1 MLKSLTAISDPGSL
15 QVRRYARCFIALITG
30 CLTLLY
36 ITVYSQGRRVDSLRE
51 ILKTS
56 GLPDSQKIR
65 HLNQLAFWLN
75 RDSTNE
81 ALVYSNEAYLLSLK
95 TNNQPAQIAS
105 LLNLSEGYLYNDSY
119 EQALEYGF
127 AALDLS
133 KTLKSDPDIAN
144 AYTNLGWIFYDTENG
159 NFALQYHRDA
169 LALHRKLG
177 NRNREATSLNAI
189 GLVFQLKNEYDSARK
204 YFDQSL
210 QMARAENIPGTIS
223 AAYNN
228 IGICENARGRYKDA
242 VNFFRKAL
250 EIDSLRNHTPLSQ
263 AETLNQMA
271 YSLLMLKNYQ
281 EAEAMLKRSRSM
293 IESATSNTKKEKILD
308 NLSISS
314 QLYRALGNYRQA
326 FTDLQEYTNVRNQ
339 ILTRSKS
346 DAIAALKTKKETQEK
361 ETEIRELAAEKQL
374 RSFQRNV
381 LALCIVLI
389 IIIGILFYS
398 KLKQKQKK
406 EKELEEIKQAL
417 IRKDLDNTLL
427 EKASLQDKLKYKDA
441 ELKNYALFISQRNEM
456 VRSFIED
463 LSDLKLEGEGKKESF
478 IRFNKMIQK
487 FQHDLDIN
495 KDAQDF
501 NLSVDEIHKDF
512 FFNLLQKFPELTENE
527 RRLCAQIR
535 LNLSIKD
542 IASLNNIS
550 VKSAEMARYRLRKQF
565 NLEHGDNLNEFLKQF

>member
-1 MLKSLTAISDPGSL
+1 MLNSSAAISNPF
-15 QVRRYARCFIALITG
+15 RRIARCITLFITG
-30 CLTLLY
+30 CTILLSLAY
-36 ITVYSQGRRVDSLRE
+36 PQAKKIDSIRE
-51 ILKTS
+51 LLKSS
-56 GLPDSQKIR
+56 GLPDSQRIA

-81 ALVYSNEAYLLSLK
+81 ALVYANEAYLLALK
-95 TNNQPAQIAS
+95 TGNKPAQITS

-119 EQALEYGF
+119 EQSLEYAF
-127 AALDLS
+127 TTLDLS
-133 KTLKSDPDIAN
+133 RSLSSDPDIAN

-159 NFALQYHRDA
+159 NYALQYHRNA
-169 LALHRKLG
+169 LELYQKTGIKAKQ
-177 NRNREATSLNAI
+177 ATALNAI

-210 QMARAENIPGTIS
+210 QMAQAENLPGTIS

-228 IGICENARGRYKDA
+228 IGICENARGRYTEA

-250 EIDSLRNHTPLSQ
+250 EIESKRPDAPLSQ

-271 YSLLMLKNYQ
+271 YSMVMLKNYP
-281 EAEAMLKRSRSM
+281 EAEAILKQSRTL
-293 IESATSNTKKEKILD
+293 IENASSNTKKEKLLD
-308 NLSISS
+308 NLNISS
-314 QLYRALGNYRQA
+314 QLYQALGNYKQA

-339 ILTRSKS
+339 IVTRNKS
-346 DAIAALKTKKETQEK
+346 DAVAALKTKKETQEK
-361 ETEIRELAAEKQL
+361 ETELKELAAEKQL
-374 RSFQRNV
+374 RAFQRNV

-389 IIIGILFYS
+389 IIIGLLFYS
-398 KLKQKQKK
+398 KLKQKQRK

-427 EKASLQDKLKYKDA
+427 EKAALQDKLKYKDA
-441 ELKNYALFISQRNEM
+441 ELKNYALFISQRNEL
-456 VRSFIED
+456 VRSFIDD
-463 LSDLKLEGEGKKESF
+463 LSDLKLEGDGKKESQT
-478 IRFNKMIQK
+478 RFNKMMQK

-495 KDAQDF
+495 KEAQDF

-512 FFNLLQKFPELTENE
+512 FFNLLQKYPELTENE

-565 NLEHGDNLNEFLKQF
+565 SLEHGDNLNDFLKQF

>member
-1 MLKSLTAISDPGSL
+1 MLNSSTAISRPNRL
-15 QVRRYARCFIALITG
+15 IARCIIMLITG
-30 CLTLLY
+30 CASFLSIAWPQAGRIDSIRELL
-36 ITVYSQGRRVDSLRE
+36 
-51 ILKTS
+51 KNS
-56 GLPDSQKIR
+56 GLPDSQRIK
-65 HLNQLAFWLN
+65 HLNQLAVWLN

-81 ALVYSNEAYLLSLK
+81 ALVYANEAYLLALRTGNK
-95 TNNQPAQIAS
+95 PAQISS

-133 KTLKSDPDIAN
+133 RSLKSDPDIAN
-144 AYTNLGWIFYDTENG
+144 SFTNLGWIFYDTENG

-169 LALHRKLG
+169 LDLYQRTANKPKQ
-177 NRNREATSLNAI
+177 ATALNAI

-210 QMARAENIPGTIS
+210 QMAIAENLPGTIS

-228 IGICENARGRYKDA
+228 IGICENARGRYTEA
-242 VNFFRKAL
+242 VGFFRKAL
-250 EIDSLRNHTPLSQ
+250 EIESQRPDAPLSQ
-263 AETLNQMA
+263 AETLNQLA
-271 YSLLMLKNYQ
+271 YSWVMLKNYS
-281 EAEAMLKRSRSM
+281 EAEAVIRKSRGL
-293 IESATSNTKKEKILD
+293 IEGASSNTKKEKLLD

-314 QLYRALGNYRQA
+314 QLYQALGNYQQA
-326 FTDLQEYTNVRNQ
+326 FTDLQEYTSVRNQ
-339 ILTRSKS
+339 IITRNKS
-346 DAIAALKTKKETQEK
+346 DAVAALKTKKETQEK

-374 RSFQRNV
+374 RVFQRNV

-389 IIIGILFYS
+389 IIIGLLFYS
-398 KLKQKQKK
+398 KLRQKQRK

-427 EKASLQDKLKYKDA
+427 EKAALQDKLRYKDS
-441 ELKNYALFISQRNEM
+441 ELKNYALFISQRNEL

-463 LSDLKLEGEGKKESF
+463 LSDLKLEGEGKKESLT
-478 IRFNKMIQK
+478 RFNKMIHK
-487 FQHDLDIN
+487 FQQDLDIN
-495 KDAQDF
+495 KEAQDF

-512 FFNLLQKFPELTENE
+512 FFNLLQKYPELTENE

-565 NLEHGDNLNEFLKQF
+565 NLEHGDNLNDFLKQF

>member
-1 MLKSLTAISDPGSL
+1 MLNCSTAISDPYRL
-15 QVRRYARCFIALITG
+15 FARCITVFITG
-30 CLTLLY
+30 CAILLSIAY
-36 ITVYSQGRRVDSLRE
+36 PQAKKIDSIRELLRS
-51 ILKTS
+51 S
-56 GLPDSQKIR
+56 GMPDSQRIA

-81 ALVYSNEAYLLSLK
+81 ALVYANEAYLLALK
-95 TNNQPAQIAS
+95 TGNKPAQITS

-119 EQALEYGF
+119 EQSLEYAF
-127 AALDLS
+127 TTLDLS
-133 KTLKSDPDIAN
+133 RSLKSDPDIAN

-169 LALHRKLG
+169 LGLYQKTG
-177 NRNREATSLNAI
+177 NKAKQATALNAI

-204 YFDQSL
+204 FFDQSL
-210 QMARAENIPGTIS
+210 QMAQAENLPGTIS

-228 IGICENARGRYKDA
+228 IGICENARGRYTEA

-250 EIDSLRNHTPLSQ
+250 DIESQRPDAPLSQ
-263 AETLNQMA
+263 AETLNQLA
-271 YSLLMLKNYQ
+271 YSWVMLKNYP
-281 EAEAMLKRSRSM
+281 EAEAILKQSRTL
-293 IESATSNTKKEKILD
+293 IENASSNTKKEKLLD
-308 NLSISS
+308 NLNISS
-314 QLYRALGNYRQA
+314 QLYQALGNYKQA

-339 ILTRSKS
+339 IVTRNKS
-346 DAIAALKTKKETQEK
+346 DAVAALKTKKETQEK
-361 ETEIRELAAEKQL
+361 ETELRELAAEKQL
-374 RSFQRNV
+374 RAFQRNV

-389 IIIGILFYS
+389 IIIGLLFYS
-398 KLKQKQKK
+398 KLKQKQRK

-427 EKASLQDKLKYKDA
+427 EKAALQDKLKYKDS
-441 ELKNYALFISQRNEM
+441 ELKNYALFISQRNEL

-463 LSDLKLEGEGKKESF
+463 LSELKLEGEGKKESLT
-478 IRFNKMIQK
+478 RFNKMMQK

-495 KDAQDF
+495 KEAQDF

-512 FFNLLQKFPELTENE
+512 FFNLLQKYPELTENE

-565 NLEHGDNLNEFLKQF
+565 NLEHGDNLNDFLKQF

>member
-1 MLKSLTAISDPGSL
+1 MLTSLTAILDP
-15 QVRRYARCFIALITG
+15 AALYKRLIVAIFTG
-30 CLTLLY
+30 CLCLLSVAY
-36 ITVYSQGRRVDSLRE
+36 PQAGKIDSLRNL
-51 ILKTS
+51 LKNS
-56 GLPDSQKIR
+56 SLPDSQKIR
-65 HLNQLAFWLN
+65 HLNQLALWLN

-81 ALVYSNEAYLLSLK
+81 ALVYANEAYLLALK
-95 TNNQPAQIAS
+95 TGNQPAQIAS

-119 EQALEYGF
+119 EQSLEYGF

-133 KTLKSDPDIAN
+133 RTLKSDPLIAS

-169 LALHRKLG
+169 WALNHKMG
-177 NRNREATSLNAI
+177 NRSKEAISLNAI

-210 QMARAENIPGTIS
+210 QMAQSENIPGTIS

-228 IGICENARGRYKDA
+228 IGICENARGHYKEA
-242 VNFFRKAL
+242 VGFFQKAL
-250 EIDSLRNHTPLSQ
+250 AIDADQHHAPLSR
-263 AETLNQMA
+263 AETLNQLA
-271 YSLLMLKNYQ
+271 YSLVMLKNYT
-281 EAEAMLKRSRSM
+281 EAEAMLKKSRAL
-293 IESATSNTKKEKILD
+293 IESASSNTKKEKLLD
-308 NLSISS
+308 NLNISS
-314 QLYRALGNYRQA
+314 QLYQALGNYQQA
-326 FTDLQEYTNVRNQ
+326 FMDLQEYTNVRNK

-361 ETEIRELAAEKQL
+361 ELEIRELAAEKQL

-389 IIIGILFYS
+389 IIIGLLFYS
-398 KLKQKQKK
+398 KLKQKQRK

-427 EKASLQDKLKYKDA
+427 EKAALQDKLKYKDS
-441 ELKNYALFISQRNEM
+441 ELKNYALFISQRNEL

-463 LSDLKLEGEGKKESF
+463 LSDLKLEGEGKKESLT
-478 IRFNKMIQK
+478 RFNKMIQK

-495 KDAQDF
+495 KEAQDF

-512 FFNLLQKFPELTENE
+512 FFNLLQKYPELTENE

-565 NLEHGDNLNEFLKQF
+565 NLEHGDNLNEYLKQF

>member
-1 MLKSLTAISDPGSL
+1 LDPDSLYKRL
-15 QVRRYARCFIALITG
+15 FIAIFTG
-30 CLTLLY
+30 CFCLLSVAY
-36 ITVYSQGRRVDSLRE
+36 PQAGKIDSLRNL
-51 ILKTS
+51 LKNS
-56 GLPDSQKIR
+56 SLPDSQKIR
-65 HLNQLAFWLN
+65 HLNQLALWLN

-81 ALVYSNEAYLLSLK
+81 ALVYANEAYLLALK
-95 TNNQPAQIAS
+95 TGNQPAQIAS

-119 EQALEYGF
+119 EQSLEYGF

-133 KTLKSDPDIAN
+133 RNLKSDPDIAN

-159 NFALQYHRDA
+159 NFSLQYHRDA
-169 LALHRKLG
+169 WALYHKIS
-177 NRNREATSLNAI
+177 NRSKEATSLNAI

-210 QMARAENIPGTIS
+210 QMAQSENIPGTVS

-228 IGICENARGRYKDA
+228 IGICENARGRYKEA
-242 VNFFRKAL
+242 VSFFQKAL
-250 EIDSLRNHTPLSQ
+250 EIDAHQQHAPLSQ
-263 AETLNQMA
+263 AETLNQLA
-271 YSLLMLKNYQ
+271 YSLVMLKDYR
-281 EAEAMLKRSRSM
+281 EAEAMLKRSRLL
-293 IESATSNTKKEKILD
+293 IESASSNSKKEKLLD
-308 NLSISS
+308 NLNISS
-314 QLYRALGNYRQA
+314 QLYQALGNYQQA

-389 IIIGILFYS
+389 IIIGLLFYS
-398 KLKQKQKK
+398 KLKQKQRK

-427 EKASLQDKLKYKDA
+427 EKAALQDKLKYKDS
-441 ELKNYALFISQRNEM
+441 ELKNYALFISQRNEL

-463 LSDLKLEGEGKKESF
+463 LSDLKLEGEGKKESLTS
-478 IRFNKMIQK
+478 FNKMIQK
-487 FQHDLDIN
+487 FQRDLDIN
-495 KDAQDF
+495 KEAQDF

-512 FFNLLQKFPELTENE
+512 FFNLLQKYPELTENE